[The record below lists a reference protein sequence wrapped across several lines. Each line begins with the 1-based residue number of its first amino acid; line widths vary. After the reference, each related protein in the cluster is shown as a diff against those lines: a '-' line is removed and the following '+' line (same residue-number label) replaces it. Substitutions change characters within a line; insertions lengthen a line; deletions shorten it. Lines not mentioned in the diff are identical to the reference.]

1 MVEKKSMM
9 KKTTSKKSDVSEDDK
24 VTKKSS
30 KRTKKDDAEL
40 LTEEVEHQYDSQM
53 AEQIVSDAVVIDN
66 TGHTSSSISE
76 SDVTIEKKLESLF
89 KLQVIDSKIDEIRII
104 RGELPLEVQDLED
117 EIVGL
122 ETRIEN
128 YESEIEVASA
138 TIAEQKIKIEIAQN
152 KIKGYEEQKMNV
164 RNNREYESLSK
175 EAEYQG
181 LEIQLS
187 EKKIKE
193 ANAVIERLQGH
204 ISASTRDLL
213 DKKDMLQTK
222 KEELDGVL

>member
-128 YESEIEVASA
+128 YESEIELLTADHVLQHYLAFGHFRFA
-138 TIAEQKIKIEIAQN
+138 HD
-152 KIKGYEEQKMNV
+152 GNV
-164 RNNREYESLSK
+164 WNLLYIGILHLLLHLSTVGHLPSLLPDNYLNIFLYLHEK
-175 EAEYQG
+175 QYILFDIFLQFR
-181 LEIQLS
+181 QLCHHP
-187 EKKIKE
+187 
-193 ANAVIERLQGH
+193 N
-204 ISASTRDLL
+204 
-213 DKKDMLQTK
+213 DK
-222 KEELDGVL
+222 